1 MEKNIIQRVSQ
12 FFEKDIWKIST
23 KDKHPVF
30 NFLVKQGKILF
41 LAFKGFNKDKIQLRS
56 SALSFYTL
64 LSIVP
69 ILALIFGIAGGFGLQ
84 DKLATLLTERLQG
97 QKEILTTVLG
107 FVDRYLGHINTGYIA
122 GIGIVILFWSVM
134 KVFGNI
140 ESSFNNIWQ
149 VKKSRVITR
158 QFTDYI
164 SLMIIAPVFLI
175 ISSSF
180 NVSQLEV
187 ISEKLPFLHYL
198 DSILKILMTLLSY
211 TLIWF
216 VFTLIYIV
224 VPNTKVKFVPA
235 LAAGIL
241 AGTLFQLL
249 QWGYVNFQ
257 SLLSGYGAIYGTFA
271 ALPLFM
277 IWLEWSWLIVLFG
290 AEVSYAYQNTAH
302 YEQEFEE
309 INVSHQHKRVL
320 ELMVMHK
327 IVKNFSD
334 GHEPLNDTTIAADLN
349 IPVRIVR
356 EIVFDLLTARII
368 CETLTPMVREV
379 AYQPAIDPAKITIS
393 YVIDALEKQGQQVPF
408 EKETEELKKFNQI
421 VNSFYEDIRNSSN
434 NTLLKEI

>member
-1 MEKNIIQRVSQ
+1 MEKNIVQKIAQ

-30 NFLVKQGKILF
+30 NFFVKQGKILY
-41 LAFKGFNKDKIQLRS
+41 LASKGFNRDKIQLRS

-97 QKEILTTVLG
+97 QEEILKTLLE

-122 GIGIVILFWSVM
+122 GIGVIILFWSVL

-140 ESSFNNIWQ
+140 EGSFNNIWQ

-164 SLMIIAPVFLI
+164 SLMIIAPLFLI

-180 NVSQLEV
+180 NVSQLAV

-198 DSILKILMTLLSY
+198 DSILKVLVTILSY

-224 VPNTKVKFVPA
+224 VPNTKVRFIPA

-257 SLLSGYGAIYGTFA
+257 SLLSSYGAIYGTFA

-302 YEQEFEE
+302 YEQEIEE
-309 INVSHQHKRVL
+309 IQVSHRHRRVL

-327 IVKNFSD
+327 IVKQFTE
-334 GHEPLNDTTIAADLN
+334 GREPVNDATIATQLN
-349 IPVRIVR
+349 IPVRLVR
-356 EIVFDLLTARII
+356 EILYDLLNARII
-368 CETLTPMVREV
+368 CETLTPEVREV
-379 AYQPAIDPAKITIS
+379 AYHPSVDPAKITIS
-393 YVIDALEKQGQQVPF
+393 YVLDALEKQGQQVPF
-408 EKETEELKKFNQI
+408 EKESEELRKFNGI
-421 VNSFYEDIRNSSN
+421 IDSFYEDIRNSSN